1 MKITCFSYFG
11 YEFKI
16 KSSVIHEYVMNNLE
30 HVKNDMNNIQAY
42 QEI

>member
-1 MKITCFSYFG
+1 MKLTCFLHFG
-11 YEFKI
+11 FGFKI
-16 KSSVIHEYVMNNLE
+16 KASVVHEHVMNNQE